1 MSSQLERLENN
12 QVKLTIGVSAE
23 RFEEGM
29 QYAFNKNKKHISI
42 PGFRKG
48 KAPRAFVEKM
58 YGPEIFYEDAINYV
72 IPDAYEAAIKEHNLE
87 VVSRPEFDVEKIE
100 KGKDVVLT
108 AIVTVKPEVTLGQ
121 YKEVTVPKMDIE
133 VKDEEIEEELKK
145 VQDQNA
151 RIITVTDRPVKDGDE
166 VIIDFEGFMDGKA
179 FEGGKGADYSLKI
192 GSHSFI
198 DTFEEQLIGANPGD
212 EVEVNVTFPEN
223 YHQKD
228 LAGKPALFKVKIKEI
243 KEKELSALDDEFAKD
258 VSEFETL
265 DEYKQD
271 IKAKLLEQKEKAA
284 KLEKERNAL
293 EKVIENAKMD
303 VPEVMINN
311 QIDQM
316 VQDFSMRMK
325 YQGLPVEQYLQF
337 TGQTMENLR
346 ENFRSDAEFQVK
358 ARLVLEEIAKAENIE
373 VTDEELND
381 EFKRM
386 AEQYQ
391 MELDKLLST
400 VGDAEKE
407 SVRED
412 IKIRKAV
419 DLVVNS
425 AKEEN

>member
-87 VVSRPEFDVEKIE
+87 VVSRPEFDVENIE

-358 ARLVLEEIAKAENIE
+358 ARLVLEEIAKNENIE

>member
-100 KGKDVVLT
+100 KGKDIVLT

-358 ARLVLEEIAKAENIE
+358 ARLVLEEIAKNENIE

-391 MELDKLLST
+391 MELDKLLSN

-407 SVRED
+407 AIRED

-419 DLVVNS
+419 DLVVDS
-425 AKEEN
+425 AKEAN

>member
-23 RFEEGM
+23 KFEEGM

-72 IPDAYEAAIKEHNLE
+72 IPEVYEAAIKEHNLE
-87 VVSRPEFDVEKIE
+87 VVSRPEFDVETIE

-108 AIVTVKPEVTLGQ
+108 AVVTVKPEVTLGQ
-121 YKEVTVPKMDIE
+121 YKEVEVPKMEIE
-133 VKDEEIEEELKK
+133 VKEEEIEEELKR
-145 VQDQNA
+145 VQEQNA

-166 VIIDFEGFMDGKA
+166 VVIDFEGFIDGEA
-179 FEGGKGADYSLKI
+179 FEGGKGTDYTLKI
-192 GSHSFI
+192 GSHTFI
-198 DTFEEQLIGANPGD
+198 DTFEEQLIGARPGD
-212 EVEVNVTFPEN
+212 DLEVNVTFPEN

-228 LAGKPALFKVKIKEI
+228 LAVKPALFKVEIKEI
-243 KEKELSALDDEFAKD
+243 KEKELPALDDEFAKD

-265 DEYKQD
+265 DEYKKD

-303 VPEVMINN
+303 VPEVMIDN

-316 VQDFSMRMK
+316 VQDFSMRMR

-337 TGQTMENLR
+337 TGQTMEKLR

-358 ARLVLEEIAKAENIE
+358 ARLVLEEIAKVENIE

-391 MELDKLLST
+391 MELDKLLSN

-407 SVRED
+407 AIRED

-419 DLVVNS
+419 DLVVDS
-425 AKEEN
+425 AKEAN

>member
-212 EVEVNVTFPEN
+212 EVEVNVNFPEN

>member
-12 QVKLTIGVSAE
+12 QVKLTIEVSAA

-29 QYAFNKNKKHISI
+29 QYAYNKNKKHISI

-48 KAPRAFVEKM
+48 KAPRAFVEKA
-58 YGPEIFYEDAINYV
+58 YGPEIFYEDAVNYV
-72 IPDAYEAAIKEHNLE
+72 IPDAYEAAVKEHNLE

-100 KGKDVVLT
+100 KGQDLVLT
-108 AIVTVKPEVTLGQ
+108 AVVTVKPEVTLGQ
-121 YKEVTVPKMDIE
+121 YKEVEVPKMDVE

-166 VIIDFEGFMDGKA
+166 VVIDFEGFIDGAA
-179 FEGGKGADYSLKI
+179 FEGGKGTDYSLKI

-198 DTFEEQLIGANPGD
+198 DTFEEQLIGANVGD
-212 EVEVNVTFPEN
+212 ELDVNVTFPED

-228 LAGKPALFKVKIKEI
+228 LSGKPALFKVKVKEI
-243 KEKELSALDDEFAKD
+243 KEKELPALDDEFAKD

-284 KLEKERNAL
+284 KLEKERNAI

-311 QIDQM
+311 QIEQM

-325 YQGLPVEQYLQF
+325 YQGLPIEQYLQF
-337 TGQTMENLR
+337 TGQTMETLKA
-346 ENFRSDAEFQVK
+346 NFRSDAEFQVK

-381 EFKRM
+381 EFKKM

-425 AKEEN
+425 AKEN

>member
-23 RFEEGM
+23 KFEEGM

-72 IPDAYEAAIKEHNLE
+72 IPEVYEAAIKEHNLE
-87 VVSRPEFDVEKIE
+87 VVSRPEFDVETIE

-108 AIVTVKPEVTLGQ
+108 AVVTVKPEVTLGQ
-121 YKEVTVPKMDIE
+121 YKEVEVPKMEIE
-133 VKDEEIEEELKK
+133 VKEEEIEEELKR
-145 VQDQNA
+145 VQEQNA

-166 VIIDFEGFMDGKA
+166 VVIDFEGFIDGEA
-179 FEGGKGADYSLKI
+179 FEGGKGTDYTLKI
-192 GSHSFI
+192 GSHTFI
-198 DTFEEQLIGANPGD
+198 DTFEEQLIGARPGD
-212 EVEVNVTFPEN
+212 DLEVNVTFPEN

-228 LAGKPALFKVKIKEI
+228 LAGKPALFKVEIKEI
-243 KEKELSALDDEFAKD
+243 KEKELPALDDEFAKD

-265 DEYKQD
+265 DEYKKD

-303 VPEVMINN
+303 VPEVMIDN

-316 VQDFSMRMK
+316 VQDFSMRMR

-337 TGQTMENLR
+337 TGQTMEKLR

-358 ARLVLEEIAKAENIE
+358 ARLVLEEIAKVENIE

-391 MELDKLLST
+391 MELDKLLSN
-400 VGDAEKE
+400 VGNAEKE
-407 SVRED
+407 AIRED

-419 DLVVNS
+419 DLVVDS
-425 AKEEN
+425 AKEAN

>member
-23 RFEEGM
+23 KFEEGM

-72 IPDAYEAAIKEHNLE
+72 IPEVYEAAIKEHNLE
-87 VVSRPEFDVEKIE
+87 VVSRPEFDVETIE

-108 AIVTVKPEVTLGQ
+108 AVVTVKPEVTLGQ
-121 YKEVTVPKMDIE
+121 YKEVEVPKMEIE
-133 VKDEEIEEELKK
+133 VKEEEIEEELKR
-145 VQDQNA
+145 VQEQNA

-166 VIIDFEGFMDGKA
+166 VVIDFEGFIDGEA
-179 FEGGKGADYSLKI
+179 FEGGKGTDYTLKI
-192 GSHSFI
+192 GSHTFI
-198 DTFEEQLIGANPGD
+198 DTFEEQLIGARPGD
-212 EVEVNVTFPEN
+212 NLEVNVTFPEN

-228 LAGKPALFKVKIKEI
+228 LAGRPALFKVEIKEI
-243 KEKELSALDDEFAKD
+243 KEKELPALDDEFAKD

-265 DEYKQD
+265 DEYKKD

-303 VPEVMINN
+303 VPEVMIDN

-316 VQDFSMRMK
+316 VQDFSMRMR

-337 TGQTMENLR
+337 TGQTMEKLR

-358 ARLVLEEIAKAENIE
+358 ARLVLEEIAKVENIE

-391 MELDKLLST
+391 MELDKLLSN

-407 SVRED
+407 AIRED

-419 DLVVNS
+419 DLVVDS
-425 AKEEN
+425 AKEAN

>member
-12 QVKLTIGVSAE
+12 QVKLTIEVSAA

-29 QYAFNKNKKHISI
+29 QYAYNKNKKHISI

-48 KAPRAFVEKM
+48 KAPRAFVEKA
-58 YGPEIFYEDAINYV
+58 YGPEIFYEDAVNYV
-72 IPDAYEAAIKEHNLE
+72 IPDAYEAAVKEHNLE

-100 KGKDVVLT
+100 KGQDLVLT
-108 AIVTVKPEVTLGQ
+108 AVVTVKPEVTLGQ
-121 YKEVTVPKMDIE
+121 YKEVEVPKMDVE

-166 VIIDFEGFMDGKA
+166 VVIDFEGFIDGAA
-179 FEGGKGADYSLKI
+179 FEGGKGTDYSLKI

-198 DTFEEQLIGANPGD
+198 DTFEEQLIGANVGD
-212 EVEVNVTFPEN
+212 ELDVNVTFPED

-228 LAGKPALFKVKIKEI
+228 LSGKPALFKVKVKEI
-243 KEKELSALDDEFAKD
+243 KEKELPALDDEFAKD

-284 KLEKERNAL
+284 KLEKERNAI

-325 YQGLPVEQYLQF
+325 YQGLPIEQYLQF
-337 TGQTMENLR
+337 TGQTMETLKA
-346 ENFRSDAEFQVK
+346 NFRSDAEFQVK

-381 EFKRM
+381 EFKKM

-425 AKEEN
+425 AKEN

>member
-358 ARLVLEEIAKAENIE
+358 ARLVLEEIAKNENIE

>member
-23 RFEEGM
+23 KFEEGM

-72 IPDAYEAAIKEHNLE
+72 IPEVYEAAIKEHNLE
-87 VVSRPEFDVEKIE
+87 VVSRPEFDVETIE

-108 AIVTVKPEVTLGQ
+108 AVVTVKPEVTLGQ
-121 YKEVTVPKMDIE
+121 YKEVEVPKMEIE
-133 VKDEEIEEELKK
+133 VKEEEIEEELKR
-145 VQDQNA
+145 VQEQNA

-166 VIIDFEGFMDGKA
+166 VVIDFEGFIDGEA
-179 FEGGKGADYSLKI
+179 FEGGKGTDYTLKI
-192 GSHSFI
+192 GSHTFI
-198 DTFEEQLIGANPGD
+198 DTFEEQLIGARPGD
-212 EVEVNVTFPEN
+212 DLEVNVTFPEN

-228 LAGKPALFKVKIKEI
+228 LAGKPALFKVEIKEI
-243 KEKELSALDDEFAKD
+243 KEKELPALDDEFAKD

-265 DEYKQD
+265 DEYKKD

-303 VPEVMINN
+303 VPEVMIDN

-316 VQDFSMRMK
+316 VQDFSMRMR

-337 TGQTMENLR
+337 TGQTMEKLR

-358 ARLVLEEIAKAENIE
+358 ARLVLEEIAKVENIE

-391 MELDKLLST
+391 MELDKLLSN

-407 SVRED
+407 AIRED

-419 DLVVNS
+419 DLVVDS
-425 AKEEN
+425 AKEAN